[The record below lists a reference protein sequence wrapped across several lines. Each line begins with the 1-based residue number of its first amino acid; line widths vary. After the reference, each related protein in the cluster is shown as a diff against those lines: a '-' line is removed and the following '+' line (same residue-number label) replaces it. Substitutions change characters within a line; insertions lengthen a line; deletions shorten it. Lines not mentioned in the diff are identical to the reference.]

1 MVTRISARNPLFLF
15 FIVEDCTVPSGDDP
29 IGEQMGRTGDTNA
42 FQRRLS
48 WWGRVLW
55 ASRLAITRL
64 KEPRTKREFIVEE
77 AKQAGDLDAP
87 GSLEVPLHLLF
98 EEVEP

>member
-1 MVTRISARNPLFLF
+1 
-15 FIVEDCTVPSGDDP
+15 
-29 IGEQMGRTGDTNA
+29 MGRTGDTKA
-42 FQRRLS
+42 FHRRLT

-55 ASRLAITRL
+55 ASSLAITRL
-64 KEPRTKREFIVEE
+64 KEPMPKKEFIVEE

-87 GSLEVPLHLLF
+87 GSLEVPLHLVF